1 VRAAFVSLL
10 LQARIT
16 PKETVLTRLQ
26 QNKDSVFF
34 SATNAEEAKHWY
46 DWAKDL
52 PLSPT
57 RGRFKS
63 RSGYTLNG
71 PWSSYS
77 STLLTAFDDQGA
89 AALFKVVPS
98 RADPEVVAALALSGG
113 PFVVSASFC
122 SATRDD
128 GSEFCGLIMP
138 KYERS
143 LDAAPEVVLPQVVL
157 FSRAKA
163 LLDALRHV
171 HAAGFVHMD
180 VKEANVFVDAA
191 GFWALGDFGS
201 AVRKGEAIMSTTRG
215 LHPGLAGW
223 RAAHPPLLAR
233 REHDLYMA
241 AGLLVRQLDV
251 PAVRIACGD
260 EGPRVEELRARVAR
274 VEHDDL
280 RALLIGLVDEAI
292 KG

>member
-1 VRAAFVSLL
+1 M
-10 LQARIT
+10 
-16 PKETVLTRLQ
+16 LTRLQ

-34 SATNAEEAKHWY
+34 SASTAEEAKHWY

-63 RSGYTLNG
+63 RTGYTLNG

-89 AALFKVVPS
+89 AALLKVVPS

-122 SATRDD
+122 SAARDD
-128 GSEFCGLIMP
+128 GSEFCGLLMP

-143 LDAAPEVVLPQVVL
+143 LDAAPEVLLPQVVL

-191 GFWALGDFGS
+191 GCWALGDFGS
-201 AVRKGEAIMSTTRG
+201 AVREGEPIMSTTRG

-223 RAAHPPLLAR
+223 WAAAHPPLLAR
-233 REHDLYMA
+233 REYDLYMA

-251 PAVRIACGD
+251 PAVRLACGD
-260 EGPRVEELRARVAR
+260 EGPRVEELRARAAR

>member
-16 PKETVLTRLQ
+16 PKEAVLTRLQ

-128 GSEFCGLIMP
+128 GSEFCGLLMP

-191 GFWALGDFGS
+191 GCWALGDFGS
-201 AVRKGEAIMSTTRG
+201 AVREGEAIMSTTRG

>member
-1 VRAAFVSLL
+1 M
-10 LQARIT
+10 
-16 PKETVLTRLQ
+16 LTRLQ

-34 SATNAEEAKHWY
+34 SATTAEEAKHWY

-52 PLSPT
+52 PQSPT

-63 RSGYTLNG
+63 RTGYTLNG

-122 SATRDD
+122 SAARED
-128 GSEFCGLIMP
+128 GSEFCGLLMP

-180 VKEANVFVDAA
+180 VKEANVLVDAA
-191 GFWALGDFGS
+191 GCWALGDFGS
-201 AVRKGEAIMSTTRG
+201 AVREGEAITSTTRG

-223 RAAHPPLLAR
+223 RAAAQPPLLAR

-241 AGLLVRQLDV
+241 AGLLVRQLDA
-251 PAVRIACGD
+251 PAERMACGD